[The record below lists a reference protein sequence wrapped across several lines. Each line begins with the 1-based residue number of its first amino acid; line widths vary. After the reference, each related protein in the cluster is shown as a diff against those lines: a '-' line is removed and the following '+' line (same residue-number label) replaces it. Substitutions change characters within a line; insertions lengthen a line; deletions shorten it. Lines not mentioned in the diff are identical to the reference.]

1 MKFYIAHGSYSNKL
15 LRSAPVCFFRCHP
28 SHSKITDWPA
38 RPVVERD
45 KARLIKAGVPSPK
58 KIITGRPTTP
68 SLPPNPVPPISSQ
81 TTHHFNY
88 FLGPFHFE
96 IPTASVGH
104 ASSRP
109 ARPTVAAVYLATSQ
123 VSPENL
129 TSEEFW
135 ACLLR
140 RYSSRLDNNREPVA
154 DDAQLVCAGSRP
166 GDFLKTSS
174 LKLSPQTPP
183 RALAQDGSH
192 KPNSKLQDRPS
203 PITSSPALSNASTAD
218 GEASPVLPPLPVPR
232 LPDRVRG
239 LLRTPSPAAE
249 RLGDEDNREQG
260 LAPGATGWGSP
271 YPSNLRT
278 DSTSSSE
285 ISGDSPIPIHRLQL
299 QTPFLRPAPLI
310 EEPQPEPPRQSS
322 LSAAAAVLANRARR
336 IAHGITEDWIR
347 QHTAA
352 GGDQEK
358 RHWFSDGTGDSEN
371 SSLSGSF
378 SGEEAAWLGYDDIDI
393 QTPRPR
399 SREIDNEQWLSS
411 GLDRRKQSS
420 NETLR
425 QAHLDRAREITPAKM
440 AYSDERAT
448 PDSVGNHA
456 FTTDSL
462 SATQGRP
469 NLPERPGTPTLNGI
483 NGSTNASQT
492 EHKAPSTPSR
502 AAAKRASLSATPR
515 AFRKKVPWKGK
526 NIMVSFP
533 SNDRRGQPGGPPM
546 PLTETQVKGMLRS
559 WEELGYTTDGFDLA
573 SDAPELGITEQSHS
587 KGAWPDF
594 DDVARER
601 QSGKYPIVL
610 PDLNAWKKYVDEL
623 NEAKLRALGVSF
635 GDDEPPL
642 PPPPAISPAT
652 TMSRQTSMQYPPLP
666 FSPPIPTSS
675 ASSNQAVPGFPFNVP
690 FVTSATQSPGISAGA
705 SPVPFNKFNP
715 RASISVPSPHGWS
728 PSIMLGHRVGSP
740 SLANLSAM
748 MSPTSPFS
756 PDGMGPVGPVGHQR
770 HQSLQFP
777 VLPHQFQVPVRAS
790 PRLQDLCEIDEE
802 PAEEEASKHPEPGFV
817 HHNASD
823 SLQKEI
829 DEAEYHLEEQMR
841 SQLDNDEDYSPHNE
855 NDKGEMPAL
864 PSVQFAAQPPQ
875 FGQADG
881 LVLHH
886 PRPHSRGHSLSQ
898 KFYTEED
905 ATVEGGYRPT
915 LQGITSHL
923 SEDSE
928 IETNP
933 SNLGTPVQGFDFA
946 KIAHQRTLSN
956 GSNPWHHN
964 ESERPAANGNHQPRV
979 SHGSKSSFS
988 KLNVEAPE
996 FKFNPTS
1003 TFTPGGGF
1011 AFSNSSFTTP
1021 VFNAGLPQ
1029 MVPNPFGMA
1038 APMPAPMP
1046 APVPAPSA
1054 TKINVNAAPFSPG
1067 SSDFSF
1073 SSSGPKFR
1081 PDAPAFTPTGMPG
1094 VAAGAVT
1101 NVSKP
1106 DSIFGSIDLSAADI
1120 AKPAKNSQAVPIVKP
1135 EDEQPDEERDGGKAP
1150 GQYTGE
1156 ETRSKRAR
1164 ASVGPDDDIALFA
1177 ERTEDP
1183 ALVVAKPETIAEDEG
1198 VAVEDKSFD
1207 ESNNGQE
1214 DTAQSSM
1221 VISATP
1227 DTEAAISPS
1236 ETSPDQATVP
1246 WAPFEFNKPTEMQA
1260 FAEAA
1265 PPFEPGSFK
1274 ADHKKSLSATAKAF
1288 IPGVPVWED
1297 DKDTTP
1303 EATLVV
1309 AKDEQAAVDQETTDT
1324 VVESIERPEE
1334 DLSAPSADTTR
1345 SVEKELP
1352 PAPKGLAAS
1361 RYAQAS
1367 PPPPPPPK
1375 QSGLSASRFA
1385 SVPSPR
1391 NEKPPRE
1398 VSTPASSTELDD
1410 KPLPSVPV
1418 EVVAQDMLAEPTMAD
1433 LDEIMRRLNE
1443 NPDMAVKKTYNND
1456 QHWTQADAAPPLGAS
1471 LEASLD
1477 APLLRSEA
1485 PNPKPGSHRF
1495 DEMGEAPRTLSVEPE
1510 DAFNDQVQYTEG
1522 AVQHLNGSESPPASD
1537 WEGTFTEDEQTK
1549 LESRVKFF
1557 DGRVNEL
1564 VDGLLAARLKP
1575 LEQLVSG
1582 LARTGRQ
1589 LQASQPQHSVSD
1601 TEDGDDEEDGLT
1613 HLKRPTSPRR
1623 DRRMQQI
1630 RTAVS
1635 EALAAHQ
1642 KLPAES
1648 ARSVGGED
1656 SSRVLATLEEMKT
1669 QLNVQADIG
1678 SIVEEVLERRIPPA
1692 AADKDR
1698 EINQLHARLA
1708 ALEQR
1713 LHDSDAKLAAETAA
1727 RRAAEDS
1734 AARASRE
1741 LENAA
1746 TKIDVEMMNK
1756 SSLGQRINDLEERVH
1771 HAEHQVEEAV
1781 NGRRAAE
1788 DRLAENQR
1796 LLRISSEEETRLR
1809 ETVDT
1814 KDADLNEVRK
1824 ESQHWRNEATRIAAI
1839 AQRRDKDL
1847 AQALD
1852 ENKALHKLIETL
1864 GTQVEENE
1872 RVRDNYRSK
1881 LFSLQEDMANAAKDI
1896 AEENAHHAKREQ
1908 SLVARQ
1914 EVLEARLQAEART
1927 RERIETELQRL
1938 EMGERQGMRAVAEC
1952 KRLEATLVEIRSE
1965 NHKLHQ
1971 SALRYQAEFE
1981 EARESAA
1988 REVQR
1993 TREAM
1998 QSEIDAANHQ
2008 VNVARDEL
2016 EDQMARLRGQLDQ
2029 VKMDADTAKARLE
2042 MLLEE
2047 AQTTKQ
2053 TELEALIEKHQNEVE
2068 DLQVRYDRQLGN
2080 TTEDAHRTEQN
2091 LLERLSISTSRS
2103 EHLQDRV
2110 AHLEEKLE
2118 IAKEAARA
2126 AAQAAKSSVG
2136 GSELPVQASAFTSR
2150 ELGVPEKISPQ
2161 ALRESIMVLQEQ
2173 LQEREQRIEELDQK
2187 LAKVDPEAETK
2198 ISKRDDEIIWL
2209 RELLAVR
2216 HSDLQDIIAALGR
2229 EDYDK
2234 NTVKDA
2240 AIRLKANLQME
2251 EQERERALNGGSA
2264 INLPNIAATIREAAT
2279 PRVAQAVGPLA
2290 AAWGNWRR
2298 SRDPS
2303 FGAASSVQ
2311 SPTGSASGSNVT
2323 PSRSSPAASS
2333 FLGGLLTP
2341 PASGLRQ
2348 TPTAPQVK
2356 QPTAFSSTGRRFTPQ
2371 DLANRP
2377 LGPASA
2383 AVQQVQQETAAATP
2397 APSSVLSTPPRRT
2410 VSSGPVTPPMREN
2423 AYDSDAQDFDDA
2435 EFFGE

>member
-1 MKFYIAHGSYSNKL
+1 MSRQPAHTPH
-15 LRSAPVCFFRCHP
+15 RHV
-28 SHSKITDWPA
+28 
-38 RPVVERD
+38 
-45 KARLIKAGVPSPK
+45 RLTLGV
-58 KIITGRPTTP
+58 TP
-68 SLPPNPVPPISSQ
+68 S
-81 TTHHFNY
+81 
-88 FLGPFHFE
+88 
-96 IPTASVGH
+96 
-104 ASSRP
+104 
-109 ARPTVAAVYLATSQ
+109 
-123 VSPENL
+123 
-129 TSEEFW
+129 
-135 ACLLR
+135 
-140 RYSSRLDNNREPVA
+140 
-154 DDAQLVCAGSRP
+154 
-166 GDFLKTSS
+166 FLKTSS
-174 LKLSPQTPP
+174 FKLSPHTPP

-192 KPNSKLQDRPS
+192 KPNSRLQEHPS
-203 PITSSPALSNASTAD
+203 PTASSPALSSASTAD

-239 LLRTPSPAAE
+239 ILRTPPPAAE
-249 RLGDEDNREQG
+249 RSEDEDDK
-260 LAPGATGWGSP
+260 GATDWGSP

-285 ISGDSPIPIHRLQL
+285 ASGDSPIPIHRLQL

-310 EEPQPEPPRQSS
+310 EEPQPEPPRQSG

-393 QTPRPR
+393 QTPRQTPR
-399 SREIDNEQWLSS
+399 PGRESNNGRWLTS
-411 GLDRRKQSS
+411 GLDRSKQSS

-425 QAHLDRAREITPAKM
+425 QAHLDRAKETTAAKM
-440 AYSDERAT
+440 ASSDERAT
-448 PDSVGNHA
+448 PDSVGNHVFA
-456 FTTDSL
+456 TDSL

-469 NLPERPGTPTLNGI
+469 DLPERPGTPKLNGI
-483 NGSTNASQT
+483 NGSAIVSQA

-502 AAAKRASLSATPR
+502 AAVKRASLSATPR

-573 SDAPELGITEQSHS
+573 QDAPELGIAQQSQS

-601 QSGKYPIVL
+601 QNGKWTVLL

-652 TMSRQTSMQYPPLP
+652 TMGRQTSMQYPPLP

-705 SPVPFNKFNP
+705 SPVPFNKFNS
-715 RASISVPSPHGWS
+715 RASISIPSPHGWS

-740 SLANLSAM
+740 SLANLSAI

-756 PDGMGPVGPVGHQR
+756 PDGMGHVAPISHQR

-790 PRLQDLCEIDEE
+790 PRLQDLCEVEEEE
-802 PAEEEASKHPEPGFV
+802 PADDEASKHHEPGFV
-817 HHNASD
+817 HHNSSD

-855 NDKGEMPAL
+855 NDKGEIPSL
-864 PSVQFAAQPPQ
+864 PSVQFAAQPPR
-875 FGQADG
+875 FGEGDG

-905 ATVEGGYRPT
+905 ATVEGGFRPT

-946 KIAHQRTLSN
+946 KITHQRTFSN

-964 ESERPAANGNHQPRV
+964 ESERPAVNGNHQPRV

-996 FKFNPTS
+996 FKFNPTN

-1011 AFSNSSFTTP
+1011 AFSNASFTTP
-1021 VFNAGLPQ
+1021 VFNAGVPQ
-1029 MVPNPFGMA
+1029 MAPNPLGMPA
-1038 APMPAPMP
+1038 AIPAPMP
-1046 APVPAPSA
+1046 ASSTA
-1054 TKINVNAAPFSPG
+1054 KINVNAAPFSPG
-1067 SSDFSF
+1067 QSDFSF

-1081 PDAPAFTPTGMPG
+1081 PDAPAFTPTGLP
-1094 VAAGAVT
+1094 AAASGSERS
-1101 NVSKP
+1101 VSKP
-1106 DSIFGSIDLSAADI
+1106 GSIFGSIDLSAADI
-1120 AKPAKNSQAVPIVKP
+1120 VKPTKQSQAIPIIKP
-1135 EDEQPDEERDGGKAP
+1135 EDEQPDEEREGGKAP

-1156 ETRSKRAR
+1156 ETRSKRAK
-1164 ASVGPDDDIALFA
+1164 ASVEPDDDIALFA
-1177 ERTEDP
+1177 DRTEDST
-1183 ALVVAKPETIAEDEG
+1183 LVTAKPQTIAEDEA
-1198 VAVEDKSFD
+1198 VPVEDKSFD
-1207 ESNNGQE
+1207 ESNIGQE

-1246 WAPFEFNKPTEMQA
+1246 WAPFEFNKPAEMQA

-1265 PPFEPGSFK
+1265 PFETGSFK
-1274 ADHKKSLSATAKAF
+1274 AGHKKSLSATAKAF
-1288 IPGVPVWED
+1288 VPGVPVWED

-1303 EATLVV
+1303 EATPVV
-1309 AKDEQAAVDQETTDT
+1309 AKDEQGTLNKETDEA
-1324 VVESIERPEE
+1324 VVEPIERPEE
-1334 DLSAPSADTTR
+1334 DLPAPSAGITR

-1361 RYAQAS
+1361 RYAQTS
-1367 PPPPPPPK
+1367 SPPPPPPK

-1385 SVPSPR
+1385 SVSSPPR
-1391 NEKPPRE
+1391 NEN
-1398 VSTPASSTELDD
+1398 STPASSTELDD

-1418 EVVAQDMLAEPTMAD
+1418 EEAAQDLLAEPTMAD

-1443 NPDMAVKKTYNND
+1443 NPDMGVKKTYNTE
-1456 QHWTQADAAPPLGAS
+1456 QQWAHAEPAPALGAS
-1471 LEASLD
+1471 LEATLD

-1485 PNPKPGSHRF
+1485 PSPKLSSQQVS
-1495 DEMGEAPRTLSVEPE
+1495 DMDNSPRTLSAGPE
-1510 DAFNDQVQYTEG
+1510 DPFSDQVHLTEG
-1522 AVQHLNGSESPPASD
+1522 AVQRLNGTKSLPASD

-1564 VDGLLAARLKP
+1564 VDGLLTARLQP

-1582 LARTGRQ
+1582 LTRAGKQ

-1601 TEDGDDEEDGLT
+1601 IEDGDDEEDGLP

-1630 RTAVS
+1630 RAAVS
-1635 EALAAHQ
+1635 EAFAAHH
-1642 KLPAES
+1642 KLPAEP
-1648 ARSVGGED
+1648 ARSAAGED
-1656 SSRVLATLEEMKT
+1656 SSRVLASLEEMKA
-1669 QLNVQADIG
+1669 QLNVRADIG
-1678 SIVEEVLERRIPPA
+1678 SIVEEVIERRIPTA
-1692 AADKDR
+1692 TVDKDM
-1698 EINQLHARLA
+1698 EINQLQARLA

-1713 LHDSDAKLAAETAA
+1713 LHDSDTKLAAETAA

-1809 ETVDT
+1809 ELVDT
-1814 KDADLNEVRK
+1814 KEADLTEGRK
-1824 ESQHWRNEATRIAAI
+1824 ETQHWRSEATRIATI

-1847 AQALD
+1847 AQTLD

-1872 RVRDNYRSK
+1872 RIRDNYRNK
-1881 LFSLQEDMANAAKDI
+1881 LFSLQEDMAKAASDI
-1896 AEENAHHAKREQ
+1896 AEENARHAKEEQ
-1908 SLVARQ
+1908 SLLARQ
-1914 EVLEARLQAEART
+1914 EELEARLQAEART

-1952 KRLEATLVEIRSE
+1952 KRLEATLAEMRAK
-1965 NHKLHQ
+1965 NHKLYQ
-1971 SALRYQAEFE
+1971 SALRYQSEFE
-1981 EARESAA
+1981 EARESGA

-1998 QSEIDAANHQ
+1998 QSEIDAANHE

-2016 EDQMARLRGQLDQ
+2016 EDQMVRLRSQLDQ

-2068 DLQVRYDRQLGN
+2068 DLQARYDRQLSN
-2080 TTEDAHRTEQN
+2080 TAEDAHRTEQN
-2091 LLERLSISTSRS
+2091 LLERLSISTSKS
-2103 EHLQDRV
+2103 EHLQDKV

-2118 IAKEAARA
+2118 IANEAARA
-2126 AAQAAKSSVG
+2126 AAQAAKLSVG
-2136 GSELPVQASAFTSR
+2136 GSELPAQASAFTSR
-2150 ELGVPEKISPQ
+2150 GLGVPEKISPQ

-2234 NTVKDA
+2234 NAVKDA

-2303 FGAASSVQ
+2303 FGAASSVL
-2311 SPTGSASGSNVT
+2311 SPTGSASGSNAT
-2323 PSRSSPAASS
+2323 PSKSSPAASS

-2356 QPTAFSSTGRRFTPQ
+2356 QPTAFSTTGRRFTAQ

-2383 AVQQVQQETAAATP
+2383 AQPVQQEATAAAP
-2397 APSSVLSTPPRRT
+2397 PSVLSTPPRRA
-2410 VSSGPVTPPMREN
+2410 VASGPVTPPMREN

-2435 EFFGE
+2435 EFYNE

>member
-1 MKFYIAHGSYSNKL
+1 S
-15 LRSAPVCFFRCHP
+15 R
-28 SHSKITDWPA
+28 T
-38 RPVVERD
+38 
-45 KARLIKAGVPSPK
+45 
-58 KIITGRPTTP
+58 
-68 SLPPNPVPPISSQ
+68 
-81 TTHHFNY
+81 
-88 FLGPFHFE
+88 
-96 IPTASVGH
+96 
-104 ASSRP
+104 SSR
-109 ARPTVAAVYLATSQ
+109 RRSTRLRWLS
-123 VSPENL
+123 
-129 TSEEFW
+129 
-135 ACLLR
+135 AC
-140 RYSSRLDNNREPVA
+140 
-154 DDAQLVCAGSRP
+154 
-166 GDFLKTSS
+166 FLKTSS

-183 RALAQDGSH
+183 RALAQDGPL
-192 KPNSKLQDRPS
+192 KPISKLQAYPPPS
-203 PITSSPALSNASTAD
+203 IASSPALSSASTAD

-232 LPDRVRG
+232 LPERVRG
-239 LLRTPSPAAE
+239 LLRTPPPAAE
-249 RLGDEDNREQG
+249 RSGDEDSRDEG
-260 LAPGATGWGSP
+260 LAPGATDWGSP

-278 DSTSSSE
+278 DSTSSSDL
-285 ISGDSPIPIHRLQL
+285 SGDSPIPIHRLQL

-310 EEPQPEPPRQSS
+310 EEPQPEPPRQSG

-378 SGEEAAWLGYDDIDI
+378 SGEEAAWLGYDDINLE
-393 QTPRPR
+393 TPRPR
-399 SREIDNEQWLSS
+399 SRETDNGRWLSS
-411 GLDRRKQSS
+411 GLDRRKQAS

-425 QAHLDRAREITPAKM
+425 QSHLDRAKEAPAAKM
-440 AYSDERAT
+440 VSSDERST
-448 PDSVGNHA
+448 PDSVGNRGV
-456 FTTDSL
+456 TTDSL
-462 SATQGRP
+462 SATQGRL
-469 NLPERPGTPTLNGI
+469 NLPERPGTPKLNVI
-483 NGSTNASQT
+483 SGSASVTQT

-502 AAAKRASLSATPR
+502 AAVKRASLSATPR

-526 NIMVSFP
+526 NIMVCFP

-559 WEELGYTTDGFDLA
+559 WEELGYNTEGFDLA
-573 SDAPELGITEQSHS
+573 SDAQELGTAEHSHS
-587 KGAWPDF
+587 RGSWPDF

-635 GDDEPPL
+635 GDEEPPL

-652 TMSRQTSMQYPPLP
+652 SMSRQTSMQYPPLP

-690 FVTSATQSPGISAGA
+690 FVTSAAQSPGIPAGA
-705 SPVPFNKFNP
+705 SPGPFNKFNP
-715 RASISVPSPHGWS
+715 RASISIPSPHGWS

-802 PAEEEASKHPEPGFV
+802 PAEEEASKPHEAGFV

-864 PSVQFAAQPPQ
+864 PSVQFAAQAPQ
-875 FGQADG
+875 FSQADG

-898 KFYTEED
+898 KFYTEDD

-915 LQGITSHL
+915 LQGISSHL

-933 SNLGTPVQGFDFA
+933 SNLGTPVQNFDFA

-956 GSNPWHHN
+956 DSNPWQH
-964 ESERPAANGNHQPRV
+964 SEPGRPAANGNHQPRV

-996 FKFNPTS
+996 FKFKPANS
-1003 TFTPGGGF
+1003 FTPGNGF
-1011 AFSNSSFTTP
+1011 AFSNSSFATP

-1029 MVPNPFGMA
+1029 TVPNAFGMA
-1038 APMPAPMP
+1038 APLP
-1046 APVPAPSA
+1046 APVPAPVPA
-1054 TKINVNAAPFSPG
+1054 PGPTKINVNAAPFSPG

-1081 PDAPAFTPTGMPG
+1081 PDAPAFTPTGIPG
-1094 VAAGAVT
+1094 VTAGSVKST
-1101 NVSKP
+1101 SKP
-1106 DSIFGSIDLSAADI
+1106 GSIFGSIDLSAADI
-1120 AKPAKNSQAVPIVKP
+1120 VKPAKKSQAVPITKP
-1135 EDEQPDEERDGGKAP
+1135 EDEQPDEEREGGKAP

-1164 ASVGPDDDIALFA
+1164 SSVAPDDDIALFA
-1177 ERTEDP
+1177 ERTDDP
-1183 ALVVAKPETIAEDEG
+1183 TLVVAKPETVAEDDG
-1198 VAVEDKSFD
+1198 PVEDKSFD

-1265 PPFEPGSFK
+1265 PFEPGSFK
-1274 ADHKKSLSATAKAF
+1274 AGHTKSLSATAKAF
-1288 IPGVPVWED
+1288 VPGVPVWED

-1303 EATLVV
+1303 EATPIV
-1309 AKDEQAAVDQETTDT
+1309 ANDEHSGLSQDAAET
-1324 VVESIERPEE
+1324 VVESIEQPEE
-1334 DLSAPSADTTR
+1334 DLEVPSPAATR
-1345 SVEKELP
+1345 SLDKELP
-1352 PAPKGLAAS
+1352 PAAKGLAAS
-1361 RYAQAS
+1361 RYARSS

-1385 SVPSPR
+1385 TAPSPS
-1391 NEKPPRE
+1391 NEQPQQQ
-1398 VSTPASSTELDD
+1398 VSMPASSTELDD
-1410 KPLPSVPV
+1410 KPLPSAPA
-1418 EVVAQDMLAEPTMAD
+1418 EEAAGDMLAEPTMAD

-1443 NPDMAVKKTYNND
+1443 NPDMGVKKTYNNEH
-1456 QHWTQADAAPPLGAS
+1456 QWAHADPAPPGGTS
-1471 LEASLD
+1471 LEVPLD

-1485 PNPKPGSHRF
+1485 PSPKPSSRQY
-1495 DEMGEAPRTLSVEPE
+1495 DEMADSPRTLSAEPE
-1510 DAFNDQVQYTEG
+1510 DPFNDQMQYTEG
-1522 AVQHLNGSESPPASD
+1522 AVQRLNGSESLPASD

-1557 DGRVNEL
+1557 DGRVSDL

-1582 LARTGRQ
+1582 LARSGKH
-1589 LQASQPQHSVSD
+1589 LHSSQPRRSVSD

-1613 HLKRPTSPRR
+1613 HLRRPASPRR

-1630 RTAVS
+1630 RAAVS
-1635 EALAAHQ
+1635 EALVAHQ
-1642 KLPAES
+1642 KIPAES
-1648 ARSVGGED
+1648 ARSLAGED
-1656 SSRVLATLEEMKT
+1656 NSRVLSVLEEMKT
-1669 QLNVQADIG
+1669 QLNVRADIG
-1678 SIVEEVLERRIPPA
+1678 SIVEQVIERRIPPA
-1692 AADKDR
+1692 AVDKDH
-1698 EINQLHARLA
+1698 EISQLHARLA

-1713 LHDSDAKLAAETAA
+1713 LRDSDAKLAAETAA

-1809 ETVDT
+1809 EHVDT
-1814 KDADLNEVRK
+1814 KDSEMNEARK
-1824 ESQHWRNEATRIAAI
+1824 ETLHWRGEATRIATI

-1872 RVRDNYRSK
+1872 RVRDNYRTK
-1881 LFSLQEDMANAAKDI
+1881 LFSLQEDMAKAAKDI
-1896 AEENAHHAKREQ
+1896 AEENARHAKREQ
-1908 SLVARQ
+1908 GLVARQ

-1952 KRLEATLVEIRSE
+1952 KRLENVLAEMRTE

-1993 TREAM
+1993 TRDAM

-2008 VNVARDEL
+2008 VNVARNEL
-2016 EDQMARLRGQLDQ
+2016 EDQMARLRSQLDQ
-2029 VKMDADTAKARLE
+2029 VKMDADTSKARLE

-2047 AQTTKQ
+2047 AETTKQ
-2053 TELEALIEKHQNEVE
+2053 TELEALAEKHQNEME
-2068 DLQVRYDRQLGN
+2068 DLQARYDRQLSN
-2080 TTEDAHRTEQN
+2080 TREDAHRTEQN
-2091 LLERLSISTSRS
+2091 LLERLSISTSKS
-2103 EHLQDRV
+2103 EHLQDKV
-2110 AHLEEKLE
+2110 AHFEEKLE

-2136 GSELPVQASAFTSR
+2136 GAELPAQVGASAAR
-2150 ELGVPEKISPQ
+2150 ELGVPERISPQ

-2311 SPTGSASGSNVT
+2311 SPTGSTSGSSTTPSKSGPTASG
-2323 PSRSSPAASS
+2323 

-2341 PASGLRQ
+2341 PASSLRQ
-2348 TPTAPQVK
+2348 TPTAPPVK
-2356 QPTAFSSTGRRFTPQ
+2356 QPTAFSSTGRRFTAQ

-2383 AVQQVQQETAAATP
+2383 AVQQAQLETAAAVP
-2397 APSSVLSTPPRRT
+2397 ALPSVLSTPPRRT
-2410 VSSGPVTPPMREN
+2410 VSSGPVTPPMRDN

-2435 EFFGE
+2435 EFYEE

>member
-1 MKFYIAHGSYSNKL
+1 MSQQPAHT
-15 LRSAPVCFFRCHP
+15 PHQHV
-28 SHSKITDWPA
+28 
-38 RPVVERD
+38 
-45 KARLIKAGVPSPK
+45 RLTLGV
-58 KIITGRPTTP
+58 TP
-68 SLPPNPVPPISSQ
+68 S
-81 TTHHFNY
+81 
-88 FLGPFHFE
+88 
-96 IPTASVGH
+96 
-104 ASSRP
+104 
-109 ARPTVAAVYLATSQ
+109 
-123 VSPENL
+123 
-129 TSEEFW
+129 
-135 ACLLR
+135 
-140 RYSSRLDNNREPVA
+140 
-154 DDAQLVCAGSRP
+154 
-166 GDFLKTSS
+166 FLKTSS

-183 RALAQDGSH
+183 RALAQDGPR
-192 KPNSKLQDRPS
+192 KPISWLQEHPS
-203 PITSSPALSNASTAD
+203 PTVSSPALSSASTAD

-239 LLRTPSPAAE
+239 ILRTPSPTTE
-249 RLGDEDNREQG
+249 RSEGEGNQQG
-260 LAPGATGWGSP
+260 GLPSGATDWGSP
-271 YPSNLRT
+271 YPSNLRAE
-278 DSTSSSE
+278 STSSSD
-285 ISGDSPIPIHRLQL
+285 ISGDSPIPVHRLQL
-299 QTPFLRPAPLI
+299 ATPFLRPAPLI
-310 EEPQPEPPRQSS
+310 EEPQPEPRQSG

-352 GGDQEK
+352 GGEQEK
-358 RHWFSDGTGDSEN
+358 RHWFSDGSGDSEN

-393 QTPRPR
+393 QTPRP
-399 SREIDNEQWLSS
+399 SRENHNGRWLSS
-411 GLDRRKQSS
+411 GLDRSSKQTST
-420 NETLR
+420 ETLR
-425 QAHLDRAREITPAKM
+425 QAHLDRAKEATAPKM
-440 AYSDERAT
+440 ASSDERAT
-448 PDSVGNHA
+448 PDSVTNQVFA
-456 FTTDSL
+456 TDSL

-469 NLPERPGTPTLNGI
+469 ALPERPGTPKPNGI
-483 NGSTNASQT
+483 NGSAGVIQG

-502 AAAKRASLSATPR
+502 AAVKRASLSATPR

-526 NIMVSFP
+526 NIMVSLP

-546 PLTETQVKGMLRS
+546 PLTETQVNNMLRD
-559 WEELGYTTDGFDLA
+559 WEKLGYTTSGFDLA
-573 SDAPELGITEQSHS
+573 QDTPDFGNAGQSLS

-594 DDVARER
+594 DDVAQEREGR
-601 QSGKYPIVL
+601 KWTVLL
-610 PDLNAWKKYVDEL
+610 PDLNAWKRYVDEL

-635 GDDEPPL
+635 GDEEPPL
-642 PPPPAISPAT
+642 PPPPAMSPAT

-675 ASSNQAVPGFPFNVP
+675 ASSNQAVPGFPFPVP
-690 FVTSATQSPGISAGA
+690 FVTSATQSPGIPAGA
-705 SPVPFNKFNP
+705 SPGPFTKFNP
-715 RASISVPSPHGWS
+715 RASISIPSPHGWS

-756 PDGMGPVGPVGHQR
+756 PDGMGSVAPVGHQR

-777 VLPHQFQVPVRAS
+777 VLPHQFQVSHRAS
-790 PRLQDLCEIDEE
+790 PRLQDLCEVEEE
-802 PAEEEASKHPEPGFV
+802 PAEDESAGHHEPGFV

-855 NDKGEMPAL
+855 NDKGEMPSL
-864 PSVQFAAQPPQ
+864 PSVQFAAQPPR
-875 FGQADG
+875 FGEGDG

-915 LQGITSHL
+915 LQGITSRS

-933 SNLGTPVQGFDFA
+933 SNLGTPVQSFDFA
-946 KIAHQRTLSN
+946 KITHQRTFSN

-964 ESERPAANGNHQPRV
+964 EPERPVANGNHQPRV

-1003 TFTPGGGF
+1003 TFTPGSGF
-1011 AFSNSSFTTP
+1011 AFSNASFTTP
-1021 VFNAGLPQ
+1021 VFNAGVPPV
-1029 MVPNPFGMA
+1029 VPNPFGMQ
-1038 APMPAPMP
+1038 APVPAPMP
-1046 APVPAPSA
+1046 APST

-1067 SSDFSF
+1067 QSDFSF

-1081 PDAPAFTPTGMPG
+1081 PDAPAFTPTGMPS
-1094 VAAGAVT
+1094 VAGADKV
-1101 NVSKP
+1101 VSKP
-1106 DSIFGSIDLSAADI
+1106 GSIFGSIDLPAAEI
-1120 AKPAKNSQAVPIVKP
+1120 VKPAKPSLAAPIVKP
-1135 EDEQPDEERDGGKAP
+1135 EDEESDDGRDGRRAP
-1150 GQYTGE
+1150 GPYSGE
-1156 ETRSKRAR
+1156 ESRNKRAR
-1164 ASVGPDDDIALFA
+1164 ASVGPDDDVALFA
-1177 ERTEDP
+1177 ERTDDST
-1183 ALVVAKPETIAEDEG
+1183 VVVGKPDTVVEAEG
-1198 VAVEDKSFD
+1198 AADKSFD
-1207 ESNNGQE
+1207 ESNNGQG

-1246 WAPFEFNKPTEMQA
+1246 WAPFEFNKPAEMQA

-1265 PPFEPGSFK
+1265 PFETGNFK
-1274 ADHKKSLSATAKAF
+1274 AGHKKSLSATAKAF
-1288 IPGVPVWED
+1288 IPRVPVWED

-1303 EATLVV
+1303 EATTV
-1309 AKDEQAAVDQETTDT
+1309 AARDEQPAIGQDIAETI
-1324 VVESIERPEE
+1324 VESIEKPEE
-1334 DLSAPSADTTR
+1334 QLPSPSVSIAR
-1345 SVEKELP
+1345 PVEKELP
-1352 PAPKGLAAS
+1352 PAPKGLSAS

-1367 PPPPPPPK
+1367 PPPPPPK
-1375 QSGLSASRFA
+1375 ETGLAASRFA
-1385 SVPSPR
+1385 AASSPR
-1391 NEKPPRE
+1391 QE
-1398 VSTPASSTELDD
+1398 VSTPTSSTELDD

-1418 EVVAQDMLAEPTMAD
+1418 EEASPDMLAEPTMAD
-1433 LDEIMRRLNE
+1433 IDEIMRRLNE
-1443 NPDMAVKKTYNND
+1443 NPGMGVKKTFNND
-1456 QHWTQADAAPPLGAS
+1456 QQWAQANPAPPLGPS
-1471 LEASLD
+1471 LEASFD

-1485 PNPKPGSHRF
+1485 PSPKPSSHQF
-1495 DEMGEAPRTLSVEPE
+1495 DEMADSPATLSAEPE
-1510 DAFNDQVQYTEG
+1510 DPFNDQMQYTEG
-1522 AVQHLNGSESPPASD
+1522 AVQRLNGSESLPASD
-1537 WEGTFTEDEQTK
+1537 WEGTFTDDEQAK
-1549 LESRVKFF
+1549 LESRVRFF
-1557 DGRVNEL
+1557 DGRVNEV
-1564 VDGLLAARLKP
+1564 VDGLLTARLKP
-1575 LEQLVSG
+1575 LEQLVAG
-1582 LARTGRQ
+1582 LNRAGKQ
-1589 LQASQPQHSVSD
+1589 LQDSQPRHNASD

-1613 HLKRPTSPRR
+1613 HLRRPVSPRR

-1630 RTAVS
+1630 RAAVS
-1635 EALAAHQ
+1635 EAFAAH
-1642 KLPAES
+1642 KLPTES
-1648 ARSVGGED
+1648 TRSAAGED
-1656 SSRVLATLEEMKT
+1656 STRVLAALEEMKT
-1669 QLNVQADIG
+1669 QLNVRTDIG
-1678 SIVEEVLERRIPPA
+1678 SIVEEAIERRIPPTTV
-1692 AADKDR
+1692 DKDH
-1698 EINQLHARLA
+1698 EINQLQARLA

-1713 LHDSDAKLAAETAA
+1713 LHDSDTKLAAETAA

-1771 HAEHQVEEAV
+1771 QADHQLEEAV

-1809 ETVDT
+1809 EMVDS
-1814 KDADLNEVRK
+1814 KDADLNEARK
-1824 ESQHWRNEATRIAAI
+1824 EAQHWRSEATRIATI

-1847 AQALD
+1847 VQALD

-1872 RVRDNYRSK
+1872 RVRDNYRTK
-1881 LFSLQEDMANAAKDI
+1881 LFSLQEDTVKATRDI
-1896 AEENAHHAKREQ
+1896 ADENARHAKREQ
-1908 SLVARQ
+1908 ALVARQ

-1952 KRLEATLVEIRSE
+1952 KRLEATLADMRTE

-2008 VNVARDEL
+2008 VNVAREEL
-2016 EDQMARLRGQLDQ
+2016 EDQMARLRSQLDQ
-2029 VKMDADTAKARLE
+2029 VKMDADTSKVRLE

-2047 AQTTKQ
+2047 AQNTKQ
-2053 TELEALIEKHQNEVE
+2053 TELEALIEKHHNEVE
-2068 DLQVRYDRQLGN
+2068 DLQARYDRQLSN

-2091 LLERLSISTSRS
+2091 LLERLSISTSKS
-2103 EHLQDRV
+2103 DHLQDKV

-2136 GSELPVQASAFTSR
+2136 GSEVPVHTSAFTSR

-2216 HSDLQDIIAALGR
+2216 HSDLHDIIAALGR

-2234 NTVKDA
+2234 NAVKDA

-2303 FGAASSVQ
+2303 FGAGSSVL
-2311 SPTGSASGSNVT
+2311 SPTGSATGSNAT
-2323 PSRSSPAASS
+2323 PSKSSPAASS

-2341 PASGLRQ
+2341 PASGVRQ

-2356 QPTAFSSTGRRFTPQ
+2356 QPTAFSSTGRRFTAQ

-2383 AVQQVQQETAAATP
+2383 AHQSLQQETAAAIP
-2397 APSSVLSTPPRRT
+2397 APPSVLSTPPRQT
-2410 VSSGPVTPPMREN
+2410 VSSGPVTPPVREN
-2423 AYDSDAQDFDDA
+2423 AYDSDAQDFDPS
-2435 EFFGE
+2435 EFFEE